1 MILPRQDRTYTQFKR
16 IMEYLTNGQ
25 QFPMVCTLIDH
36 RNDINIF
43 KTMQCSTYVWNILML
58 HVFLWLIR
66 VQTMEN
72 CFRYV
77 FYHNTDSFDVY
88 FYRSIS
94 QNREEKCDVMLPWKH
109 YFWMTTKPMTMA
121 VARRMAKNMFI
132 STNNNFARA
141 RCFVF
146 FFAVFA
152 PLQHETS

>member
-1 MILPRQDRTYTQFKR
+1 
-16 IMEYLTNGQ
+16 MEYLTNGQ

-77 FYHNTDSFDVY
+77 FYHNTDSFDIY
-88 FYRSIS
+88 FYWSIS

-121 VARRMAKNMFI
+121 VARRMAKNVYINKQQLCTCTLFCIFLCRFCTTTTWNFLI
-132 STNNNFARA
+132 SWV
-141 RCFVF
+141 CFMK
-146 FFAVFA
+146 
-152 PLQHETS
+152 

>member
-1 MILPRQDRTYTQFKR
+1 
-16 IMEYLTNGQ
+16 MEYLTNGQ

-77 FYHNTDSFDVY
+77 FYHNTDSFDIY
-88 FYRSIS
+88 FYWSIS

-121 VARRMAKNMFI
+121 VARRMAKNVYINKQQLCTCITLFC
-132 STNNNFARA
+132 TFLCRRCTATTWNFLMSRA
-141 RCFVF
+141 RFMK
-146 FFAVFA
+146 
-152 PLQHETS
+152 